1 MFSPHWLRAVIKN
14 FDPATLKLRHCSPYV
29 RVSKRS
35 PTMSSTPIRLSW
47 KPIESSISDNHGN
60 IVLNY
65 EVALPEGIY
74 SVQATE
80 NSHTHRFGGYVV

>member
-1 MFSPHWLRAVIKN
+1 
-14 FDPATLKLRHCSPYV
+14 
-29 RVSKRS
+29 
-35 PTMSSTPIRLSW
+35 MSSTPIRLSW